1 MKSFYYFLFFSFIA
15 LYSFGQT
22 LPVITTDNLVSDQ
35 TFRKISFEDLNFLV
49 VGENTPQQGLVFELK
64 DNNSIIKASGL
75 LKNDSSFIATVDG
88 EFSVDNGIY
97 FFDEGNGSKNSKFT
111 INFYKLFKPSR
122 KFKGLRT
129 STDDDR
135 AKAERVY
142 IQNYLAKRKLLR
154 ETFSKYEK
162 LKAKLKSLNIDVTDA
177 IDLNAKKTTLEDSYL
192 VKFDIDSAYVLKEM
206 GITNNDVIPK
216 LEIDL
221 GKKKKTTLQ
230 KNFNA
235 DQKIDIEKLI
245 GQFESTQKFIKDSIE
260 LKLQGIEKTVTKD
273 LWTSKSLWFVSA
285 SPFYQR
291 ENFTIYKPDSSIQDF
306 SKQFDEIFGDVY
318 GATLGINHYTK
329 SKNNWWKNWYVKAA
343 VSVSRNSNRGSF
355 RNRNIRFTEA
365 TGDSINGNPITLVST
380 RDAYVGDKK
389 YQYGT
394 SSDFSFEAYWLPKY
408 GNWPIGLFGSA
419 GYSYT
424 NFPSGEDIE
433 DIEVG
438 RMRLGLLVNLKSK
451 DKTKNILTF
460 QTFLDRSDLSL
471 DPKGE
476 DKDLRFGFKIGLPIN
491 IKSSL

>member
-1 MKSFYYFLFFSFIA
+1 MKSFYFILSFSFITFFSF
-15 LYSFGQT
+15 GQSPPT
-22 LPVITTDNLVSDQ
+22 IKTKNLVSDK
-35 TFRKISFEDLNFLV
+35 TFSKISFEDLNFLV
-49 VGENTPQQGLVFELK
+49 VGDNTPQQGLVFELK

-75 LKNDSSFIATVDG
+75 LKNDSKFIATVDG
-88 EFSVDNGIY
+88 EFSVDSGVY

-111 INFYKLFKPSR
+111 INFYKLFRPSR
-122 KFKGLRT
+122 KFNGLRT
-129 STDDDR
+129 STGDYK

-154 ETFSKYEK
+154 ETFSKYKKLKEK
-162 LKAKLKSLNIDVTDA
+162 LQSLNIDVTDA
-177 IDLNAKKTTLEDSYL
+177 IDTNTKKTTLENRYL
-192 VKFDIDSAYVLKEM
+192 VKFDIDPAYTLKEM
-206 GITNNDVIPK
+206 DITNNDVIKK
-216 LEIDL
+216 LDIDL
-221 GKKKKTTLQ
+221 GKQ
-230 KNFNA
+230 KPIDQKDFSA

-245 GQFESTQKFIKDSIE
+245 SEFESTQKFLKDSIE
-260 LKLQGIEKTVTKD
+260 LKLQGIEKRVTKD
-273 LWTSKSLWFVSA
+273 LWTSKSLWFASF

-291 ENFTIYKPDSSIQDF
+291 ENFTIYQPNSSIQDF

-318 GATLGINHYTK
+318 GATLSLNYYTK
-329 SKNNWWKNWYVKAA
+329 SNITWWKNLYAKGAI
-343 VSVSRNSNRGSF
+343 SISRNSNRSSF

-365 TGDSINGNPITLVST
+365 TGDSINGNPITLLST

-408 GNWPIGLFGSA
+408 GNWPVGLFGNV

-438 RMRLGLLVNLKSK
+438 RMRLGLLVNLKAK

-460 QTFLDRSDLSL
+460 QAFLDRSNLSL